1 MNQFIK
7 SVRDDIDENKD
18 RMVEANEISGDNWQ
32 QTLRPKIFEDYIGQ
46 SEYKDHI
53 CKSCKKS

>member
-18 RMVEANEISGDNWQ
+18 RMVEANEISGDN
-32 QTLRPKIFEDYIGQ
+32 R
-46 SEYKDHI
+46 
-53 CKSCKKS
+53 